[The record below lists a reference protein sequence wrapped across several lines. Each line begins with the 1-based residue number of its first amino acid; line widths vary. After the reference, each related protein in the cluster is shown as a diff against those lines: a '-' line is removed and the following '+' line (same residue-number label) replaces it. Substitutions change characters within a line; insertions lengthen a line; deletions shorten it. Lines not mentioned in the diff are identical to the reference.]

1 APDRAIALD
10 APAAAV
16 VSGDAHRLRQVLANL
31 LRNALVHTP
40 PGTPIDVAVA
50 EDEQTVTL
58 TVRDHGPGLPD
69 GEPERLFDRFWRAEG
84 GRERG
89 RGGAGLGLSI
99 VGTIVD
105 MHGGRVSAGNADG
118 GGAVFAVV
126 LPKASDADAAPP
138 TA

>member
-1 APDRAIALD
+1 
-10 APAAAV
+10 
-16 VSGDAHRLRQVLANL
+16 
-31 LRNALVHTP
+31 
-40 PGTPIDVAVA
+40 
-50 EDEQTVTL
+50 VTL

-89 RGGAGLGLSI
+89 RAGAGLGLSI

-105 MHGGRVSAGNADG
+105 MHGGRVTAGNADD

-126 LPKASDADAAPP
+126 LPKAPNADAVATPP
-138 TA
+138 PA